1 MRRLRLVWSLPG
13 LLGLLGLM
21 ASGPAWCLEL
31 VTPEEM
37 RASAA
42 AIAIYEAKSV
52 PAPEAPQIELLRPN
66 LLAPVVSPTAIE
78 LRFKASPDSQ
88 VRPES
93 FRVLYG
99 RLRLDITS
107 RLLQSTRITQQG
119 MHVDQATLPQGSH
132 RLLLSIEDTL
142 GRRGHTQLDFNI
154 Q

>member
-1 MRRLRLVWSLPG
+1 MKRPRLIWS
-13 LLGLLGLM
+13 LLGLLGLI
-21 ASGPAWCLEL
+21 AWGPARGLEL
-31 VTPEEM
+31 VTHEEM
-37 RASAA
+37 RASEAA
-42 AIAIYEAKSV
+42 ASIYEPKNI
-52 PAPEAPQIELLRPN
+52 PAPEAPQIELLRPT

-78 LRFKASPDSQ
+78 LRFRASPDTQ

-107 RLLQSTRITQQG
+107 RLLQTTRITQQG
-119 MHVDQATLPQGSH
+119 MSVEQATLPQGSH

-142 GRRGHTQLDFNI
+142 GRRGQTQLDFNI